1 MKNNYI
7 ITAGSMYIN
16 YFLLG
21 MVNIMLASNMD
32 YLTQQWKTD
41 SAGISFIISA
51 IGIGKLLTYALSG
64 HLSDKW
70 GRKPL
75 VIFSALALGI
85 FLVGIPLSP
94 SYQLAFI
101 FALIAGMGNSAMDAS
116 TYPGLTEIFPK
127 SAGSANVLVKAF
139 MSTGATLLPF
149 MILFFA
155 DHQMHYSYAFYLPAA
170 IYFINMIF
178 LLTVSFPDHRMI
190 TKSTNAAESVLRKFK
205 AEPIF
210 KKEGWALII
219 IGFTSTGLFTVS
231 QIWLPTYGQDAVGMT
246 TASSLKL
253 LSYYSIGSLISVLLL
268 TVLLK
273 KLIRPVTVMI
283 LYPIITFISI
293 LTILIIKE
301 PVVTSISS
309 FFIGY
314 STAGVFQLAITTVTE
329 LFWKKKGTVTGI
341 VSTAAGLAA
350 IVMPLITGIM
360 AKSGN
365 ISIIFIFDAF
375 LSITGFIAACFVYY
389 RYGKVI
395 NQSSKKEEQ
404 ILREAK

>member
-1 MKNNYI
+1 MKNHYI
-7 ITAGSMYIN
+7 KTAGAIYIN

-21 MVNIMLASNMD
+21 MVNIILASNME
-32 YLTQQWKTD
+32 YLTQQWNTD
-41 SAGISFIISA
+41 SAGISFIIAA

-64 HLSDKW
+64 HLSDKF

-75 VIFSALALGI
+75 VIFAALAMGI

-94 SYQLAFI
+94 SYQLAII

-116 TYPGLTEIFPK
+116 SYPGLTEIFPK

-139 MSTGATLLPF
+139 MSAGATLLPF

-155 DHQMHYSYAFYLPAA
+155 DHGMHYRYAFLIPAV
-170 IYFINMIF
+170 IYFLNLIF
-178 LLTVSFPDHRMI
+178 LLSVSFPDHRMM
-190 TKSTNAAESVLRKFK
+190 TKSTNAVQSVVKKFK
-205 AEPIF
+205 SEPIF
-210 KKEGWALII
+210 KKEGWALIL

-231 QIWLPTYGQDAVGMT
+231 QIWLPTYGQAAVGMS

-253 LSYYSIGSLISVLLL
+253 LSYYSIGALISVLLL

-273 KLIRPVTVMI
+273 KWLRPVTVMVV
-283 LYPIITFISI
+283 YPIISFISI
-293 LTILIIKE
+293 LCILMIKV
-301 PVVTSISS
+301 PLVTSISS

-314 STAGVFQLAITTVTE
+314 STAGIFQLAITVATE

-350 IVMPLITGIM
+350 IVMPIITGLM
-360 AKSGN
+360 SKSGN
-365 ISIIFIFDAF
+365 ISIIFIFDAL
-375 LSITGFIAACFVYY
+375 LSVIGLIAACYVYY

-395 NQSSKKEEQ
+395 NLRPEEKDEVLQ
-404 ILREAK
+404 AAK